1 MFTGIVEELGAVT
14 GRDALADAARL
25 TPSTLVLQARTLGD
39 IRERAVAIVLKQM
52 AVRLL
57 AMRKTFQAPAIHQK

>member
-25 TPSTLVLQARTLGD
+25 TIRGPIVTADAGHGDSIASTASV
-39 IRERAVAIVLKQM
+39 
-52 AVRLL
+52 
-57 AMRKTFQAPAIHQK
+57 